1 MNDLCPLRIFVI
13 DDDPFFV
20 ELIEEVLKAEGHSV
34 SSNIS
39 AVYSL
44 SEIRRKSPNCV
55 LVDLQMAEM
64 DGLELCQELRKMN
77 ELRATKIIFVSSHS
91 DELWKE
97 RSAEAGADGYI
108 TKPIDATTLVQTI
121 ESIVRRGES

>member
-1 MNDLCPLRIFVI
+1 M
-13 DDDPFFV
+13 
-20 ELIEEVLKAEGHSV
+20 IEEVLKAEGHSV

-44 SEIRRKSPNCV
+44 REIRRKSPDCV

-64 DGLELCQELRKMN
+64 DGLELCQELRNMN
-77 ELRATKIIFVSSHS
+77 ELRATKIIFGSSHS

-108 TKPIDATTLVQTI
+108 TKPIDATTLLQTI